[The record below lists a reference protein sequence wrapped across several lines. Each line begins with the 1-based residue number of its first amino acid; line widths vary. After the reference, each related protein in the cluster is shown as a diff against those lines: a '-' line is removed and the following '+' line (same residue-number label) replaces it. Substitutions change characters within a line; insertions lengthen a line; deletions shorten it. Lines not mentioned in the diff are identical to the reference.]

1 LTRRKGIQI
10 YYTEDY
16 LKIFVNYFLKRGY
29 IKEEH
34 NICLICNS
42 TNNSLMEI
50 LDEEGCYEVSFAG
63 KTLKF
68 SKFKGSK
75 CRIGGDS
82 LWDDNQCRCCLLDI
96 TKTS

>member
-1 LTRRKGIQI
+1 
-10 YYTEDY
+10 
-16 LKIFVNYFLKRGY
+16 
-29 IKEEH
+29 
-34 NICLICNS
+34 
-42 TNNSLMEI
+42 MEI